1 MAYLGE
7 SSQLTIGTSN
17 LQDSIDFYIKLG
29 FRIVKKGD
37 SPYPWCKL
45 TDNSLLIF
53 LNQNGSHYLGFSYF
67 LSDWGDILSELKK
80 IGAEIVQDLPNEKV
94 FFTPQDLLISLVKT
108 DSVPPKG
115 KLDDYVTLGEA
126 AFKDK
131 SKLPNQ
137 ILGAFGEL
145 ACPSTS
151 IDIDS
156 PFYQKL
162 GFKEIYRSE
171 KPYKWCILSDGLN
184 IIGLHET
191 SDFQENSITYFAPDV
206 AKQVVAMEALGLE
219 DISEFTGTGGDENN
233 VCITTAENQTI
244 FFFNA

>member
-17 LQDSIDFYIKLG
+17 LSDSIEFYNKLG

-45 TDNSLLIF
+45 TDGSLLIF

-67 LSDWGDILSELKK
+67 VNDWGNTLKELQEL
-80 IGAEIVQDLPNEKV
+80 GAELVQNLPNEKV

-108 DSVPPKG
+108 DMVPPKSDL
-115 KLDDYVTLGEA
+115 KDYMTLGEP

-131 SKLPNQ
+131 SNLPNMV
-137 ILGAFGEL
+137 LGAFGEL
-145 ACPSTS
+145 ACPTL
-151 IDIDS
+151 DLDGDTL
-156 PFYQKL
+156 FYQKL
-162 GFKEIYRSE
+162 GFKEVHRSE

-184 IIGLHET
+184 IVGLHET
-191 SDFQENSITYFAPDV
+191 TDFQENSITYFAPDV
-206 AKQVVAMEALGLE
+206 ADQVRALEAIGIE
-219 DISEFTGTGGDENN
+219 NISEFTGNGGDENN